1 MFPFDIGGNAG
12 TTPPDGPLVA
22 LDDSNMTSSLLL
34 SGLPWVNPAND
45 VWSGNVIPRY
55 NAQRVCNLPAWTS
68 RHVQFQALSL
78 PVDPSV
84 GGDPFVAV
92 AADGV
97 LVASV
102 PISISFAPIEYTVD
116 LSSLAPGAH
125 HVQLIDAW
133 QSRTK
138 NFDNG
143 ADAPICGTYLT
154 GVRVP
159 ATQANPVRATTAGV
173 AITCDTDSTGGGTPP
188 SPFAWNGW
196 PANVRRTAE
205 AAGGL
210 LACFTIGGSCLAGDG
225 LTAAQR
231 ADVHDRMMTSM
242 GAPAQPVHIV
252 ERVPNDARTAYW
264 NLSGSVQTTP
274 VQYAA
279 YLGAELD
286 ALRVAR
292 PALLAFVMNPPFPIS
307 HAEVGPNPGN
317 FWRQLSDGVGAGQYY
332 TEIASTI
339 AARSTWCSGIDCSS
353 LIFPADF
360 ADAVHPNQSGQNEI
374 AALVVAAL
382 RAKGV
387 AI

>member
-22 LDDSNMTSSLLL
+22 LDDTNMTSSLNLT
-34 SGLPWVNPAND
+34 GLPWVNPAND
-45 VWSGNVIPRY
+45 VWSGNVITRY

-68 RHVQFQALSL
+68 RHVQLQAISL

-84 GGDPFVAV
+84 GGDPYVAV

-97 LVASV
+97 LIAIV
-102 PISISFAPIEYTVD
+102 PISISYSPIEYTVD
-116 LSSLAPGAH
+116 LSALSIGPH
-125 HVQLIDAW
+125 HVQLVDAW

-159 ATQANPVRATTAGV
+159 VGQANPVKATTAGV
-173 AITCDTDSTGGGTPP
+173 AITCDTDSTGGGT
-188 SPFAWNGW
+188 SNEPFAWNGW
-196 PANVRRTAE
+196 PAQVRRVAE

-210 LACFTIGGSCLAGDG
+210 LGCFTIGGSCLAGDG

-231 ADVHDRMMTSM
+231 ANVHDLLLTAM
-242 GAPAQPVHIV
+242 GTPAQPVHIV

-264 NLSGSVQTTP
+264 IQPGSLQQTP
-274 VQYAA
+274 AQYAA

-286 ALRVAR
+286 ALRAAR
-292 PALLAFVMNPPFPIS
+292 PSLLAFVMNPPFPIS
-307 HAEVGPNPGN
+307 NAEVGPNPGN

-332 TEIASTI
+332 TNIAAVI
-339 AARSTWCSGIDCSS
+339 AARATWCFGIDCSS
-353 LIFPADF
+353 LNFPADF
-360 ADAVHPNQSGQNEI
+360 ADAVHPNQVGQNKI
-374 AALVVAAL
+374 ATIVVAAL
-382 RAKGV
+382 RAQGV
-387 AI
+387 LI